1 MNITEL
7 ARVLRVNPQELR
19 DLLPKIGFNIG
30 QKAIKVDNNTAKKI
44 IKNWPAFRRQLE
56 IQRAAAFAKKREEDL
71 IPKEK
76 REIKIPT
83 VITVRDFAETAQVPV
98 NK

>member
-7 ARVLRVNPQELR
+7 ARVLRVSPQELR

-44 IKNWPAFRRQLE
+44 IKNWPVFRRQLE
-56 IQRAAAFAKKREEDL
+56 LERAAAFAKKREEDL
-71 IPKEK
+71 QLKLNENVNYTFTFYI
-76 REIKIPT
+76 IK
-83 VITVRDFAETAQVPV
+83 
-98 NK
+98 